1 MKNTRKMLWILIFGI
16 VSLLLI
22 PNNVNASEK
31 TDAMIRK
38 IAPDA
43 KNVTFKSV
51 KPKDEAESFAF
62 TTGILQKFIG
72 ENDYYIYAYCE
83 APEFTS
89 CQVEIQSED
98 LETEWD
104 TEEQKE
110 VIIKGEKASY
120 TLNATY
126 DEPSDSNVKMVNNYI
141 SKLKAGDHNDGST
154 WYQVED
160 LSLINYYLTSS
171 KSELWNIGAAG
182 RAIKYVGEL
191 NKLIGG
197 TSLNF
202 GLDVNMGNQ
211 DETLMYESAFG
222 FMNIFYGD
230 YAYGYVENGVYLK
243 RVLYIPES
251 TANTKE
257 AYIKAAQER
266 VNEYLGNNKDV
277 EITYGGLLSALPNG
291 AEDTDVTVTSDGN
304 YYNVKVLNR
313 TYKFYIVKGSAEKL
327 VAPTYNGKN
336 LETNVSITSKDA
348 SVPLDTTINAKLI
361 TNKALKEKL
370 GTENYVTYDINL
382 YSDAKEEKIEKLEN
396 GKFIVT
402 LPVPEELDGKDL
414 IVYYINSD
422 GEKEPHEVTPNKE
435 GFVSFETNHF
445 SEYTLAEIAT
455 GNQVKPPA
463 TGDNII
469 LYGILGLISLFV
481 ISTCTAYINK
491 KVIN

>member
-1 MKNTRKMLWILIFGI
+1 
-16 VSLLLI
+16 
-22 PNNVNASEK
+22 
-31 TDAMIRK
+31 
-38 IAPDA
+38 
-43 KNVTFKSV
+43 
-51 KPKDEAESFAF
+51 
-62 TTGILQKFIG
+62 
-72 ENDYYIYAYCE
+72 
-83 APEFTS
+83 
-89 CQVEIQSED
+89 
-98 LETEWD
+98 
-104 TEEQKE
+104 
-110 VIIKGEKASY
+110 
-120 TLNATY
+120 
-126 DEPSDSNVKMVNNYI
+126 MVNNYI